1 MLLLDKLFF
10 KKQILSISLINMSVL
25 LKGEYIII
33 LDLYFLND
41 VKSELNEKT
50 ALVDPP
56 IANVI
61 SNNNT

>member
-10 KKQILSISLINMSVL
+10 EKQILSISSINISVL
-25 LKGEYIII
+25 LKGEYIMI
-33 LDLYFLND
+33 LNSNFLND

-61 SNNNT
+61 SNINT

>member
-10 KKQILSISLINMSVL
+10 EKQILSISSINMSVL
-25 LKGEYIII
+25 LKGEYIMI

-56 IANVI
+56 ITNVI
-61 SNNNT
+61 SNINT